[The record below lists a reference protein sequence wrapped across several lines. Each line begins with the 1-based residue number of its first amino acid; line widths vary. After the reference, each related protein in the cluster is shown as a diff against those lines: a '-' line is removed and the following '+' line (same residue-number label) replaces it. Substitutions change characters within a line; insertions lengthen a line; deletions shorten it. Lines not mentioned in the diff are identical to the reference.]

1 MLYNIISLS
10 NVISFFALII
20 SLASIFYLRRND
32 KREEYL
38 IKLKH
43 DKSILYP
50 LLQDNYDYFLSNS
63 KEYNIEKL
71 EFTIKLLKI
80 DSLHNQKIKDKLVKL
95 KSEKIVFIE
104 DKEIMRTV
112 DGNLENLF
120 IEIRY
125 YLSEII

>member
-20 SLASIFYLRRND
+20 SLASIFYLQRND

-50 LLQDNYDYFLSNS
+50 LLQDNYDYFLTKS
-63 KEYNIEKL
+63 KEYDIEKL

-80 DSLHNQKIKDKLVKL
+80 DNLHNRKIKDKIVKL
-95 KSEKIVFIE
+95 RSEKVVFIE
-104 DKEIMRTV
+104 DKGIWRTV

-120 IEIRY
+120 LEIRY